1 VIWDIAGR
9 RKERAFPVVKQP
21 RKPQSRS
28 PKRARK
34 AAG

>member
-9 RKERAFPVVKQP
+9 RKEPSFAIVKKP
-21 RKPQSRS
+21 RKQAAR